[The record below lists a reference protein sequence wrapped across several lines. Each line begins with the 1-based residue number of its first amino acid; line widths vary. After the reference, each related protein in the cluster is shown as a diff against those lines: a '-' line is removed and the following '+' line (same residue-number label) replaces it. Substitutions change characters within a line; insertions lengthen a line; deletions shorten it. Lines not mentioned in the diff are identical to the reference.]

1 MSEVIECPRCH
12 SDNVEHFVN
21 DDHIWHC
28 HTCSKMWER
37 GECMEFIEAK
47 PNFGSTVTTQQA
59 RLAELIE
66 RRAKGY
72 NDVSVPFSEEDEEEI
87 DQLLDL
93 LIEPVTVHP
102 EPMEGFSL

>member
-1 MSEVIECPRCH
+1 MIEVIECPRCH
-12 SDNVEHFVN
+12 SDNVDHFVN

-47 PNFGSTVTTQQA
+47 PNQQA

-72 NDVSVPFSEEDEEEI
+72 NDISVPFSEEDEEEI
-87 DQLLDL
+87 DQLLEL

>member
-1 MSEVIECPRCH
+1 MSELIECPRCH
-12 SDNVEHFVN
+12 SDNVDHFVN
-21 DDHIWHC
+21 DENIWHC
-28 HTCSKMWER
+28 HACSKMWEMSQ
-37 GECMEFIEAK
+37 CMNYIESK
-47 PNFGSTVTTQQA
+47 PNQQA

-72 NDVSVPFSEEDEEEI
+72 NEGSVPFSEEDEEEI